1 MMEFEGR
8 VWVFGDDIDT
18 DVIISGKYLRS
29 EDYKEWANHIF
40 EVLDKNYSSRMKPG
54 DIIVA
59 GENFG
64 CGSSREQAAIAIKEI
79 GISVIIAKSF
89 GRIFFRNAIN
99 IGLPVVICHQIKD
112 YSISDGEVISVD
124 LEKGHVTFRGNRLL
138 AEKLP
143 NFMGEILKTD
153 GLINYYNKFE
163 TKKNGT

>member
-1 MMEFEGR
+1 MMKFEGR
-8 VWVFGDDIDT
+8 VWIFGDDIDT

-40 EVLDKNYSSRMKPG
+40 EVLDKDYSSRMKPG

-64 CGSSREQAAIAIKEI
+64 CGSSREQAAIAIEEI
-79 GISVIIAKSF
+79 GIAVIIARSF

-99 IGLPVVICHQIKD
+99 IGLPVIVCHQIKD

-124 LEKGHVTFRGNRLL
+124 LDEGQIHYKENTLL

-143 NFMGEILKTD
+143 DFMTKILKTG
-153 GLINYYNKFE
+153 GLINYHNKFE
-163 TKKNGT
+163 SKKNAT

>member
-1 MMEFEGR
+1 
-8 VWVFGDDIDT
+8 
-18 DVIISGKYLRS
+18 
-29 EDYKEWANHIF
+29 
-40 EVLDKNYSSRMKPG
+40 MKPG

-99 IGLPVVICHQIKD
+99 IGLPVVVCHQIKD

-124 LEKGHVTFRGNRLL
+124 LEKGQVNFRGNTLL

-143 NFMGEILKTD
+143 DFMAEILKTG

-163 TKKNGT
+163 IKNGT

>member
-1 MMEFEGR
+1 MMEFKGR

-99 IGLPVVICHQIKD
+99 IGLPVIVCHHIKD

-124 LEKGHVTFRGNRLL
+124 LGKGQVHYRGNTLL

-143 NFMGEILKTD
+143 DFMAEILKTE

-163 TKKNGT
+163 SKKNGT

>member
-1 MMEFEGR
+1 MMKFEGR

-18 DVIISGKYLRS
+18 DVIISGKYLRG
-29 EDYKEWANHIF
+29 EDSKEWANHIF
-40 EVLDKNYSSRMKPG
+40 EVLDKNYSSRIKPG

-99 IGLPVVICHQIKD
+99 IGLPVVVCHQIKD

-124 LEKGHVTFRGNRLL
+124 LEKGQVHYRGNKLL

-143 NFMGEILKTD
+143 DFMTEILKTD

-163 TKKNGT
+163 TKKNDT

>member
-1 MMEFEGR
+1 MMKFEGR
-8 VWVFGDDIDT
+8 VWIFGDDIDT
-18 DVIISGKYLRS
+18 DIIISGKYLRS

-40 EVLDKNYSSRMKPG
+40 EVLDKDYGSKIKPG

-59 GENFG
+59 RENFG

-79 GISVIIAKSF
+79 GISVIIAKSY

-99 IGLPVVICHQIKD
+99 IGLPVVVCQQIKD

-124 LEKGHVTFRGNRLL
+124 LDKGQIHYKETTLL

-143 NFMGEILKTD
+143 DFMTKILKTG

-163 TKKNGT
+163 TKKNAT

>member
-79 GISVIIAKSF
+79 GIPVIIAKSF

-99 IGLPVVICHQIKD
+99 IGLPVVVCHQIKD
-112 YSISDGEVISVD
+112 YSISNGEVISVD
-124 LEKGHVTFRGNRLL
+124 LENGQVTFRGNTLL

-143 NFMGEILKTD
+143 DFLADILKTG

-163 TKKNGT
+163 IKNGT

>member
-18 DVIISGKYLRS
+18 DVIISGKYLRG
-29 EDYKEWANHIF
+29 EDHKEWANHIF

-64 CGSSREQAAIAIKEI
+64 CGSSREQAAIAIKEV
-79 GISVIIAKSF
+79 GISVIVAKSF

-99 IGLPVVICHQIKD
+99 IGLPVVVCHQIKD
-112 YSISDGEVISVD
+112 YSISDGEGISVD
-124 LEKGHVTFRGNRLL
+124 LGKGQIKFRGHTLV
-138 AEKLP
+138 AETLP
-143 NFMGEILKTD
+143 DFMAEILKIG

-163 TKKNGT
+163 IKNGR

>member
-8 VWVFGDDIDT
+8 VWVFGDDVDT
-18 DVIISGKYLRS
+18 DVIISGKYLRG
-29 EDYKEWANHIF
+29 EDYKEWASHIF

-64 CGSSREQAAIAIKEI
+64 CGSSREQAALAIKEI

-99 IGLPVVICHQIKD
+99 IGLPVVVCHQIKD
-112 YSISDGEVISVD
+112 YSLSDGEVISVD
-124 LEKGHVTFRGNRLL
+124 LGKGQVNFRGNTLST
-138 AEKLP
+138 EKLTD
-143 NFMGEILKTD
+143 FMAEILKTG
-153 GLINYYNKFE
+153 GLINYYNKYE
-163 TKKNGT
+163 IKNGT